1 MRVRL
6 LAFVAVLVALLSC
19 DTSGTEVDPV
29 IACDSAALVARG
41 DAFAASDV
49 ALHVERGGD
58 PLLDPVAADVS
69 SYLGKMWSGAF
80 AASDS
85 APDFSKRL
93 TIWISATSEARAAAG
108 FTAPT
113 GYAIVR
119 QDPPSGAR
127 VIVTA
132 NDSANLAFG
141 AYALLEE
148 LGARF
153 FHPKDELVPVLSS
166 PRVPP
171 GLNVQRATTFATRG
185 IQLHTLHPIEYMH
198 TFQEPSDEHLADAKR
213 FVDWLVKTGQNYFQ
227 WAELATVD
235 FASWIPY
242 AQSIVTYA
250 HSRGVRVGAM
260 VQVWGGASLQ
270 NNYVLV
276 TNANAWQSQMDAAL
290 DKIMV
295 VGWDAVALAL
305 GEFISADPQ
314 TVIDWLN
321 HAVDHV
327 TTVSPSTRVD
337 VQNHVGNYPNLYVQ
351 YQGQTV
357 YYYHLPQFADPRLGQ
372 MVHTLSL
379 FDVYRDWATYKHADF
394 HLQHDYML
402 AEVPTRRVGYF
413 PESAYWISADI
424 DVPLFLPEFLQA
436 RWNDVHGLTEEIAQ
450 KGLPPLETHL
460 MFSSGHEWNY
470 WLTDYLT
477 AKMLWEPEKPLSYFI
492 SHYADA
498 FGSCGSDIGSAVSS
512 FTDLQT
518 HYLFDE
524 RLLPYV
530 QGENATVDEGY
541 LLGYET
547 HPKRVAFEA
556 VLAMSAGD
564 RSTFATSVV
573 SELEAF
579 AAASI
584 SIESAIAARCRGMD
598 AGAAPFCAELW
609 DGVEVTRLRASQSAA
624 LYRSILDRAA
634 GGDGKADLSRAQSF
648 TSLAGKVVARRE
660 PHYRF
665 PLHDL
670 VDAYPNVTAYAFG
683 YLRTAHTLCYW
694 TRQEMQVETLLE
706 TGSPAGVSALPGCT
720 N

>member
-1 MRVRL
+1 LRVRL
-6 LAFVAVLVALLSC
+6 LAFLAALVAVFAC
-19 DTSGTEVDPV
+19 DTSGTEVEPV

-41 DAFAASDV
+41 DAFAAADV

-58 PLLDPVAADVS
+58 PLLDPVAADVA

-80 AASDS
+80 VASDS

-93 TIWISATSEARAAAG
+93 TIWISASSEARAAAG
-108 FTAPT
+108 FTSSR

-166 PRVPP
+166 PHVPP

-185 IQLHTLHPIEYMH
+185 LQLHTLHPIEYMH

-213 FVDWLVKTGQNYFQ
+213 FIDWLVKTGQNYFQ

-242 AQSIVTYA
+242 AQSIVAYA

-276 TNANAWQSQMDAAL
+276 TNASAWQSQMDAAL
-290 DKIMV
+290 DKLLV

-314 TVIDWLN
+314 NVIDWLN

-327 TTVSPSTRVD
+327 TTASPSTRVD

-402 AEVPTRRVGYF
+402 AEAPTRRVGYF
-413 PESAYWISADI
+413 PESAYWISADV

-436 RWNDVHGLTEEIAQ
+436 RWNDVHGLTAELAQ

-498 FGSCGSDIGSAVSS
+498 FGSCGADLGSAVSS

-564 RSTFATSVV
+564 RSTFVTSVV

-579 AAASI
+579 VAASLP
-584 SIESAIAARCRGMD
+584 IEGAIAARCRGMD
-598 AGAAPFCAELW
+598 APASSFCAELW
-609 DGVEVTRLRASQSAA
+609 DGVEITRLRASQSAA

-634 GGDGKADLSRAQSF
+634 GGDGKADLARARSF

-670 VDAYPNVTAYAFG
+670 VDAYPNVTAYPFG